1 MKGSRARRQWSL
13 TPLIPWI
20 LALALGC
27 ADFESSVDP
36 TGGAPDEL
44 VTNPSFATHIAP
56 IFDKRCA
63 QGGCHSVAT
72 QQAGLVLTPEAA
84 YDALVG
90 VPATLGAGQL
100 RVLPT
105 KPDSSW
111 LVAMIGPDAAA
122 RRNLSRMPLATHPL
136 TENQITNIVRWIQQ
150 GALRN

>member
-1 MKGSRARRQWSL
+1 MVARVRV
-13 TPLIPWI
+13 PLVF
-20 LALALGC
+20 ALALGC

-36 TGGAPDEL
+36 SGGAPDEL
-44 VTNPSFATHIAP
+44 VTNPSFSEHIAP
-56 IFDKRCA
+56 IFDKRCS

-72 QQAGLVLTPEAA
+72 HQAGLVLTPEVA
-84 YDALVG
+84 YDSLVN
-90 VPATLGAGQL
+90 VRATLSAGQL
-100 RVLPT
+100 RVKPT

-136 TENQITNIVRWIQQ
+136 TDNQIANIVRWIEQ